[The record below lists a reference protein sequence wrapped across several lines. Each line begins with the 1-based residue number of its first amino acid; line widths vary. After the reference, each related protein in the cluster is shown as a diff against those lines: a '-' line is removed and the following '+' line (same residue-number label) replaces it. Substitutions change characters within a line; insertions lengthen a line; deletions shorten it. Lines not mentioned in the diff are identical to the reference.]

1 MPGSCECLI
10 CAPLGPDR
18 ESNGIVVSL
27 ILMIHMQ
34 LQHLS
39 YQLPFSSQ
47 TWPFGC
53 HIPLCHKAIMI
64 HTTKALSWP
73 LLNAQKSLHRL
84 SHALLPS

>member
-18 ESNGIVVSL
+18 ESDGIVGSL

-53 HIPLCHKAIMI
+53 THS
-64 HTTKALSWP
+64 T
-73 LLNAQKSLHRL
+73 
-84 SHALLPS
+84 LPQGDHDPHN